1 MNNKLNIPMPVVT
14 ATTSQANDITS
25 LTEEILQELAKPNP
39 ITDTTYTV
47 EDDTKRYLKRS
58 AKLKLP
64 TGKIARKMTHKK
76 STLYYVSS
84 LEAGQVTRYNPHK
97 GFGFMETSD
106 GDVYFHATAYRG
118 VIQRGLD
125 VILDGDGIETANER
139 ADEIVR
145 GTRILFYRAQR
156 EKGSFAHV
164 WCLQRDAQD
173 TDELIARTDTY
184 RLCRFDRKSDGDGNG
199 EEVFTENLW
208 QGTDTLA
215 LALYV
220 KRNPLIESNSLLQ
233 DGSHYVTGECY
244 KYQVQRG
251 STWVDCEVPVEL

>member
-1 MNNKLNIPMPVVT
+1 MSTKLNIPMDMIASRAPST
-14 ATTSQANDITS
+14 HITS
-25 LTEEILQELAKPNP
+25 LTEEILQGLADAGP
-39 ITDTTYTV
+39 ITDTTYTKD
-47 EDDTKRYLKRS
+47 DDTKRYLKRS
-58 AKLKLP
+58 AKLSLP

-118 VIQRGLD
+118 VVQRGLEP
-125 VILDGDGIETANER
+125 ILDEDGIETANER

-156 EKGSFAHV
+156 EKGAFAHV

-173 TDELIARTDTY
+173 MDDTIARTVMY
-184 RLCRFDRKSDGDGNG
+184 RLCRYDRKVDTEGK
-199 EEVFTENLW
+199 EEVFTEHLW
-208 QGTDTLA
+208 QGHDITGLQLHIRRHPLVASTTLM
-215 LALYV
+215 
-220 KRNPLIESNSLLQ
+220 K
-233 DGSHYVTGECY
+233 DGSHYMAGEH
-244 KYQVQRG
+244 YQYQQQRG
-251 STWVDCEVPVEL
+251 STWVDCEAPHGS